1 MDITK
6 FSTEVLVVG
15 FVFAI
20 IGTLLTYIFSS
31 ASHKG
36 ELFKVSSIF
45 FMTGAIGHIL
55 FEILGANKW
64 YCENGYACGI

>member
-6 FSTEVLVVG
+6 FSIEVLVVG
-15 FVFAI
+15 FVFAV
-20 IGTLLTYIFSS
+20 IGTILTYIFSN

-55 FEILGANKW
+55 FEIIDANKW
-64 YCENGYACGI
+64 YCKNGHACVI